1 MAIATTRFI
10 EAVEGQI
17 AGQRDWLDPTA
28 DSLQAL
34 LGKTLRGGP
43 IRQRLKDFLNGVW
56 FGHPLHP
63 ALILLPAGSWVTAAI
78 LDAAGSKKGADRAIL
93 AGILSSVPTAM
104 SGLAE
109 WQDTS
114 DEPRRVGLVHALL
127 NSAAL
132 TCYVASYAAR
142 RGGQRGVGQV
152 LSTLGLALVTC
163 GAYLGGELAYK
174 FGIGVDHN
182 AWTPL
187 GGEKFK
193 PVARWDEIPDGELY
207 GAELEVD
214 GQRTPLVLLK
224 QGQQVHALGGI
235 CSHQGGPLAEG
246 ALVEGLCVECPW
258 HQSRFDLRTGAV
270 CQGPAAFAQPRYET
284 RRRNGNLEVRLARD

>member
-1 MAIATTRFI
+1 MAIATTRLI
-10 EAVEGQI
+10 EAVEGRIQ
-17 AGQRDWLDPTA
+17 GQRDWLDPAA
-28 DSLQAL
+28 DSLQSF
-34 LGKTLRGGP
+34 LGGALRGGAG
-43 IRQRLKDFLNGVW
+43 RQRLKDFLNGVW

-63 ALILLPAGSWVTAAI
+63 ALILLPAGSWVTAAM

-109 WQDTS
+109 WQDTY
-114 DEPRRVGLVHALL
+114 DEPRRVGLVHALF

-132 TCYVASYAAR
+132 SCYVVSYIAR
-142 RGGQRGVGQV
+142 RGGQRGFGQ
-152 LSTLGLALVTC
+152 LFSTLGLALVTC
-163 GAYLGGELAYK
+163 GAYLGGELSYK

-187 GGEKFK
+187 GGAKFQ
-193 PVARWDEIPDGELY
+193 PVARWDELQEGQLH

-214 GQRTPLVLLK
+214 GERTPLVLLK
-224 QGQQVHALGGI
+224 QGQHVYALGGI
-235 CSHQGGPLAEG
+235 CAHQGGPLADG
-246 ALVEGLCVECPW
+246 KLVEGLCVECPW
-258 HQSRFDLRTGAV
+258 HQSRFDMRTGAV
-270 CQGPAAFAQPRYET
+270 CQGPSAFAQPRYET